1 MDGPINFG
9 ERDKWW
15 GCLVEGF
22 NINPNY
28 QQNFGKKYYR
38 ELFENY
44 GFKILFKQFT
54 FTRKITSPLSERL
67 YYKTK
72 VAMQNP
78 NYNFK
83 HLKLNKLEKY
93 TDDFRKVYNEAWAKY
108 PGVSKMS
115 SLQAKSIM
123 NQLKPIIDEKIAWFA
138 YDKNE
143 PVGFFLCIPE
153 MNQIFKHVNGKLN
166 LIGKIKTFYHL
177 KILKSCKKM
186 VGLVFGIVPAHQGR
200 GLDGALITATRE
212 TIQEKLSYNTLEL
225 NWIPDFNTN
234 MIKVAEQVGVKI
246 AKTHHTYRYHFDK
259 LIPIKRVK
267 IK

>member
-1 MDGPINFG
+1 MKVIEVNNKKLEKEFINVASYIYKDDKYWVRPLDIDIKNVFDKKKNKTFRHGNLKRWILINENKYIGRIAAFYNEKTKQLDGNLSIGGCGFFECINNQKAANVLFETSRKWLKSNNIEGMDGPINFG

-123 NQLKPIIDEKIAWFA
+123 A
-138 YDKNE
+138 
-143 PVGFFLCIPE
+143 
-153 MNQIFKHVNGKLN
+153 IF
-166 LIGKIKTFYHL
+166 
-177 KILKSCKKM
+177 S
-186 VGLVFGIVPAHQGR
+186 
-200 GLDGALITATRE
+200 
-212 TIQEKLSYNTLEL
+212 
-225 NWIPDFNTN
+225 
-234 MIKVAEQVGVKI
+234 
-246 AKTHHTYRYHFDK
+246 
-259 LIPIKRVK
+259 
-267 IK
+267 